1 MLLNTFCTFLKKDYF
16 EFSFLTTFR
25 LGIGSSL
32 TSRAPLEV
40 VIFIASSVEEVWA
53 KEKEAKQLKYKIIT
67 INDQERSYPHILTL
81 NKFIKILNDLLLIS
95 RSFQYF
101 LQKARYMMSY
111 FS

>member
-1 MLLNTFCTFLKKDYF
+1 MLNTFCTFLKKDYF

-40 VIFIASSVEEVWA
+40 IVIFIASSVEEEVWA

-67 INDQERSYPHILTL
+67 INDQERSYPHIFTL
-81 NKFIKILNDLLLIS
+81 NNFIKILNDLLL
-95 RSFQYF
+95 FN
-101 LQKARYMMSY
+101 L
-111 FS
+111 FSSKSSIYDELFYLD